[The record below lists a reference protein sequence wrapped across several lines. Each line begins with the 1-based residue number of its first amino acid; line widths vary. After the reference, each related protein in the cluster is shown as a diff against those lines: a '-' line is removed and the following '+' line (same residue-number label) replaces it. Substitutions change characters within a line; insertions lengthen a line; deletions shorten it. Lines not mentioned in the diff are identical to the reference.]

1 MSNLL
6 SLCALKLPQFDSQDM
21 NVQNQSFLVTGAA
34 GFIGSHIVEYL
45 LNNGAKFVRVLD
57 NLSNGKMSNVEI
69 FQHHAN
75 YEFIKG
81 DITDYDTCVRAC
93 VGIDKVCH
101 QAAVGSVPRSIKT
114 PLNTNDSNVNGFL
127 NMIFAAKEA
136 GIKRFV
142 YASSSSVYG
151 DEMSLPKVE
160 DKVGNPLSPY
170 AVSKKTNELY
180 GKVFNDL
187 YGMEVVGLRYFNVF
201 GARQDPYG
209 QYAAVMPLFVKAILN
224 REPVYID
231 GDGEQTRDFTYV
243 DNAVQANIRALTTDN
258 QAAFGEVYNVAY
270 GENYSVNHL
279 YNAICELLNSDHKPT
294 YRDARPGDIRNS
306 LADISKA
313 KNLLGY
319 DPQFSFNKGLPITI
333 EFFRELFTEG

>member
-1 MSNLL
+1 
-6 SLCALKLPQFDSQDM
+6 M
-21 NVQNQSFLVTGAA
+21 NIQNQSFLITGAA

-45 LNNGAKFVRVLD
+45 LKNGAKFVRVLD

-69 FQHHAN
+69 FQDYPN
-75 YEFIKG
+75 YEFIEG
-81 DITDYDTCVRAC
+81 DITDYDTCVKAC

-101 QAAVGSVPRSIKT
+101 QAAMGSVPRSIQT

-151 DEMSLPKVE
+151 DEKSLPKVE
-160 DKVGNPLSPY
+160 EKVGNPLSPY

-180 GKVFNDL
+180 GNIFNDL
-187 YGMEVVGLRYFNVF
+187 YGMEVIGLRYFNVF
-201 GARQDPYG
+201 GPRQDPYG
-209 QYAAVMPLFVKAILN
+209 QYAAVIPLFVKAVLN

-243 DNAVQANIRALTTDN
+243 DNAVQANIRALTTAN
-258 QAAFGEVYNVAY
+258 QEAFGQVYNVAY
-270 GENYSVNHL
+270 GENYSVN
-279 YNAICELLNSDHKPT
+279 YMYDAICKRLQIEHAAT
-294 YRDARPGDIRNS
+294 YRAARVGDIMNS

-313 KNLLGY
+313 NQRLGY
-319 DPQFSFNKGLPITI
+319 DPQFSFAEGLPLTI
-333 EFFRELFTEG
+333 DYFRALFE

>member
-1 MSNLL
+1 
-6 SLCALKLPQFDSQDM
+6 M
-21 NVQNQSFLVTGAA
+21 NIKNQSFLITGAA

-57 NLSNGKMSNVEI
+57 NLSNGKMSNVDI
-69 FQHHAN
+69 FQKYPN
-75 YEFIKG
+75 YEFVEG
-81 DITDYDTCVRAC
+81 DITDYETCVKAC
-93 VGIDKVCH
+93 IGIDKVCH

-114 PLNTNDSNVNGFL
+114 PLITNDSNVNGFL

-160 DKVGNPLSPY
+160 DKVGSPLSPY

-180 GKVFNDL
+180 GNIFGEL

-201 GARQDPYG
+201 GPRQDPYG
-209 QYAAVMPLFVKAILN
+209 QYAAVIPLFVKAVLN

-243 DNAVQANIRALTTDN
+243 DNAVQANIRALTTAN
-258 QAAFGEVYNVAY
+258 QEAFGQVYNVAY
-270 GENYSVNHL
+270 GENYSVNYM
-279 YNAICELLNSDHKPT
+279 YNAICQHLKIKHTAT
-294 YRDARPGDIRNS
+294 YRDSRQGDIRNS

-313 KNLLGY
+313 NKLLGY
-319 DPQFSFNKGLPITI
+319 DPQFSFAEGLPLTI
-333 EFFRELFTEG
+333 DYFKALFQ

>member
-1 MSNLL
+1 
-6 SLCALKLPQFDSQDM
+6 M
-21 NVQNQSFLVTGAA
+21 NIQNQSFLITGAA

-45 LNNGAKFVRVLD
+45 LKNGAKFVRVLD

-69 FQHHAN
+69 FQDYPN
-75 YEFIKG
+75 YEFIEG
-81 DITDYDTCVRAC
+81 DITDYDTCVKAC

-101 QAAVGSVPRSIKT
+101 QAAMGSVPRSIQT

-136 GIKRFV
+136 GINRFV

-151 DEMSLPKVE
+151 DEKSLPKVE
-160 DKVGNPLSPY
+160 EKVGNPLSPY

-180 GKVFNDL
+180 GNIFNDL
-187 YGMEVVGLRYFNVF
+187 YGMEVIGLRYFNVF
-201 GARQDPYG
+201 GPRQDPYG
-209 QYAAVMPLFVKAILN
+209 QYAAVIPLFVKAVLN

-243 DNAVQANIRALTTDN
+243 DNAVQANIRALTTAN
-258 QAAFGEVYNVAY
+258 QEAFGQVYNVAY
-270 GENYSVNHL
+270 GENYSVN
-279 YNAICELLNSDHKPT
+279 YMYDAICKRLQIEQAAT
-294 YRDARPGDIRNS
+294 YRAERVGDIMNS

-313 KNLLGY
+313 NQRLGY
-319 DPQFSFNKGLPITI
+319 DPQFSFAEGLPLTI
-333 EFFRELFTEG
+333 DYFRALFE

>member
-1 MSNLL
+1 
-6 SLCALKLPQFDSQDM
+6 M

-75 YEFIKG
+75 YEFIEG
-81 DITDYDTCVRAC
+81 DITDYDTCVKAC

-160 DKVGNPLSPY
+160 DKVGMPLSPY

-209 QYAAVMPLFVKAILN
+209 QYAAVIPLFVKAILN

-258 QAAFGEVYNVAY
+258 QSAFGEVYNVAY

-333 EFFRELFTEG
+333 EFFRDLFGGE

>member
-1 MSNLL
+1 
-6 SLCALKLPQFDSQDM
+6 M
-21 NVQNQSFLVTGAA
+21 NIQNQSFLITGAA

-45 LNNGAKFVRVLD
+45 LKNGAKFVRVLD
-57 NLSNGKMSNVEI
+57 NLSNGKLSNVEI
-69 FQHHAN
+69 FQQHKN
-75 YEFIKG
+75 YEFVEG
-81 DITDYDTCVRAC
+81 DITDYDTCVKAC

-151 DEMSLPKVE
+151 DEKSLPKVE
-160 DKVGNPLSPY
+160 EKVGNPLSPY

-180 GKVFNDL
+180 GNVFNDL

-201 GARQDPYG
+201 GPRQDPYG
-209 QYAAVMPLFVKAILN
+209 QYAAVIPLFVKAVLN

-243 DNAVQANIRALTTDN
+243 DNAVQANIRALTTAN
-258 QAAFGEVYNVAY
+258 QEAFGQVYNVAY
-270 GENYSVNHL
+270 GENYSVN
-279 YNAICELLNSDHKPT
+279 YMYDTICKRLQIEHAAT
-294 YRDARPGDIRNS
+294 YRAARVGDIMNS

-313 KNLLGY
+313 NQRLGY
-319 DPQFSFNKGLPITI
+319 DPQFSFAEGLPLTI
-333 EFFRELFTEG
+333 DYFRALFE

>member
-1 MSNLL
+1 ML
-6 SLCALKLPQFDSQDM
+6 SLCALKLLQYYSQDM

-45 LNNGAKFVRVLD
+45 LNNGAKFVRALD

-69 FQHHAN
+69 FKHHPN
-75 YEFIKG
+75 YEFIEG
-81 DITDYDTCVRAC
+81 DITDYDTCVKAC
-93 VGIDKVCH
+93 MGIDKVCH

-160 DKVGNPLSPY
+160 DKVGMPLSPY

-209 QYAAVMPLFVKAILN
+209 QYAAVIPLFVKAILN

-258 QAAFGEVYNVAY
+258 QAAFGEVYNVAF

-333 EFFRELFTEG
+333 EFFRELFGGE

>member
-6 SLCALKLPQFDSQDM
+6 SLCAENHIHHYSRYM

-69 FQHHAN
+69 FQHHPN
-75 YEFIKG
+75 YEFIEG
-81 DITDYDTCVRAC
+81 DITDYDTCVKAC

-180 GKVFNDL
+180 GNIFGDL

-279 YNAICELLNSDHKPT
+279 YNAICELLNSDHKPI
-294 YRDARPGDIRNS
+294 YRDARSGDIRNS

>member
-1 MSNLL
+1 MTVS
-6 SLCALKLPQFDSQDM
+6 
-21 NVQNQSFLVTGAA
+21 NQSFLVTGAA

-57 NLSNGKMSNVEI
+57 NLSNGKMANVEI
-69 FQHHAN
+69 FQNYPN
-75 YEFIKG
+75 YEFMEG
-81 DITDYDTCVRAC
+81 DITDYDTCMKAC

-101 QAAVGSVPRSIKT
+101 QAAVGSVPRSIQT

-151 DEMSLPKVE
+151 DEASLPKVE
-160 DKVGNPLSPY
+160 DKVGKPLSPY

-180 GKVFNDL
+180 GNVFNEL

-201 GARQDPYG
+201 GPRQDPYG
-209 QYAAVMPLFVKAILN
+209 QYAAVIPLFVKAVLN
-224 REPVYID
+224 REVVNVD
-231 GDGEQTRDFTYV
+231 GDGEQTRDFTFV
-243 DNAVQANIRALTTDN
+243 ANAVLANIRALTTDN
-258 QAAFGEVYNVAY
+258 KAAFGEVYNVAY
-270 GENYSVNHL
+270 GENYSVNYM
-279 YNAICELLNSDHKPT
+279 YNAICEHLNIEHHPT
-294 YRDARPGDIRNS
+294 YRAARQGDIRNS

-319 DPQFSFNKGLPITI
+319 NPEFSFSQGLPMTI
-333 EFFRELFTEG
+333 DFFKALFS

>member
-1 MSNLL
+1 
-6 SLCALKLPQFDSQDM
+6 M
-21 NVQNQSFLVTGAA
+21 NIQNQSFLITGAA

-45 LNNGAKFVRVLD
+45 LKNGAKFVRVLD
-57 NLSNGKMSNVEI
+57 NLSNGKLSNVEI
-69 FQHHAN
+69 FQQHKN
-75 YEFIKG
+75 YEFVEG
-81 DITDYDTCVRAC
+81 DITDYDTCVKAC

-151 DEMSLPKVE
+151 DEKSLPKVE
-160 DKVGNPLSPY
+160 EKVGNPLSPY

-180 GKVFNDL
+180 GNVFNDL

-201 GARQDPYG
+201 GPRQDPYG
-209 QYAAVMPLFVKAILN
+209 QYAAVIPLFVKAVLN

-243 DNAVQANIRALTTDN
+243 DNAVQANIRALTTAN
-258 QAAFGEVYNVAY
+258 QEAFGQVYNVAY
-270 GENYSVNHL
+270 GENYSVN
-279 YNAICELLNSDHKPT
+279 YMYDTICKRLQIEHAAT
-294 YRDARPGDIRNS
+294 YRAARVGDIRNS

-313 KNLLGY
+313 NQRLGY
-319 DPQFSFNKGLPITI
+319 DPQFSFAEGLPLTI
-333 EFFRELFTEG
+333 DYFKKIFE

>member
-1 MSNLL
+1 
-6 SLCALKLPQFDSQDM
+6 M

-69 FQHHAN
+69 FQQHPN
-75 YEFIKG
+75 YEFIEG
-81 DITDYDTCVRAC
+81 DITDYDTCVKAC

-180 GKVFNDL
+180 GKIFGDL

-243 DNAVQANIRALTTDN
+243 ENAVQANIRALTTDN

-279 YNAICELLNSDHKPT
+279 YNAICELLNSDHKPI
-294 YRDARPGDIRNS
+294 YREARSGDIRNS

>member
-1 MSNLL
+1 
-6 SLCALKLPQFDSQDM
+6 M

-69 FQHHAN
+69 FQHHLN
-75 YEFIKG
+75 YEFIEG
-81 DITDYDTCVRAC
+81 DITDYDTCVKAC

-160 DKVGNPLSPY
+160 EKVGMPLSPY

-180 GKVFNDL
+180 GKIFNDL

-209 QYAAVMPLFVKAILN
+209 QYAAVIPLFVKAILN

-243 DNAVQANIRALTTDN
+243 DNAVQANIRALTIDN

-313 KNLLGY
+313 KTLLGY

-333 EFFRELFTEG
+333 EFFRELFTEE